1 MFLQSENL
9 SSYEHYRSI
18 CVSLIL
24 HVFSVVTKLN
34 VSRLFFFFLVY
45 LFFLEKFYFQKKLKN
60 KFRRKEKGHKA
71 NITKNRDE
79 HIYKT
84 DTKIP
89 THITIY
95 YSGISKDQGLQRYNH
110 LRIQIFFPPRYD
122 DKNFP
127 WKNDAKRTGIYLSM
141 SREPVTRPPTRL
153 HTYAKPVTWTPL
165 ITFVT
170 YVGESMN
177 MLQFLEI
184 W

>member
-9 SSYEHYRSI
+9 SIYEHYRSI
-18 CVSLIL
+18 CVSLIS
-24 HVFSVVTKLN
+24 HVFSVVTKSN
-34 VSRLFFFFLVY
+34 VSRLFFFFPLYLFFFFFLVY

-110 LRIQIFFPPRYD
+110 LPIQSFFHQDMMTRTSHRKMMQNEQEYIYRYLV
-122 DKNFP
+122 N
-127 WKNDAKRTGIYLSM
+127 
-141 SREPVTRPPTRL
+141 
-153 HTYAKPVTWTPL
+153 
-165 ITFVT
+165 
-170 YVGESMN
+170 
-177 MLQFLEI
+177 Q
-184 W
+184 